1 MPAAVLKVPG
11 REFLCQKTQ
20 PDEPIFHT
28 CQEGKKCY
36 EESHRYPLAVLLWW
50 WQ

>member
-1 MPAAVLKVPG
+1 MKPN
-11 REFLCQKTQ
+11 RMNRF
-20 PDEPIFHT
+20 IHT

-36 EESHRYPLAVLLWW
+36 EESRRYPLAVLLWW